1 MEDNEDNMRGI
12 KNMEDQGGNLGMI
25 GEKHGISEKPGENQD
40 HNGENME
47 DNGKTMRDLGDQR
60 RQ

>member
-1 MEDNEDNMRGI
+1 MRGI